1 MKRCICLLLAVILLV
16 GVFPAAFA
24 AELTG
29 TTESPAEDTLLPT
42 DDLPGDAAEPVAEL
56 ANPPN
61 TPTEET
67 GGTDLTVETP
77 AEESAPLEE
86 VLAPSEEPIVTTEE
100 TTISTEEQEP
110 TADDELLDMDDE
122 LLDMDDELLD
132 MDDELLE
139 MDGISLFAMDSS
151 QSGILLFN
159 YTDNGDYTTRLNY
172 QVSCTF
178 QLNGNGAVKTAYIKN
193 MGWHFARYGGTPYP
207 DNPLYCLEPYRDFAA
222 STSGNTVDRGV
233 TMEGSGTTAGSNVW
247 YALPVA
253 RRQAIGQILLYSNQM
268 WNKSI
273 SVSTTAYANN
283 PNVPLRIATQMLIY
297 EIVCGLRDP
306 SSFVR
311 NASNE
316 CGTAGDVFYNAGA
329 ASVSGFASAYSSLE
343 AGIRSANLI
352 PSFTSIYS
360 GSAPV
365 ITLTGKDTSVLDTNG
380 VLSGFSFTNGNGASF
395 GKSGNTLYITQT
407 GDISESS
414 VFQATRN
421 IPSAAGSTYDIWY
434 MAGSGYQTTISL
446 ARASSGNLTCYFRL
460 KGVPQTGGISLTKT
474 TEDGQNLSGWQFGI
488 YADSGC
494 TSLVSG
500 PYTTDA
506 SGRISVSNLNVGTYY
521 VKELG
526 HRDAAINARYACAST
541 NPQAVTVTAGG
552 TASVSFQNKLTSGSV
567 KLIKRTNTGLDLG
580 GWSIGLYTDANCTAP
595 VSGSPFT
602 TGEDGTVVVDGLT
615 PGTYYARENP
625 TENSYWDIDA
635 EVKSVTVTAGQT
647 AELTFVNTCYGR
659 IEFHKTTNTGSH
671 LGGWTFVVCNAD
683 GETVGTYTTDE
694 NGFACSDNL
703 PLGRYT
709 VTEQPTQDDY
719 WVAELGFHDVVVT
732 AGQSTVD
739 TWHNKEQGL
748 VWIYKKT
755 NTEASVQGWQ
765 ITIYSDEGCTQAIG
779 TLTTSE
785 EGKAGYYLAPGT
797 YWAKETGNQNVLFEN
812 EYWVVDTTVQ
822 KFEVK
827 PHESTEMVFSNT
839 HCGKLEIVKTME
851 GSGSVEGWQFKIT
864 GPDGAE
870 IEGSPFATDKD
881 GNILTGNLLPGDYT
895 VEELIPEDIIYSCG
909 TENPITV
916 TVKAGE
922 TAHIPFTNCI
932 RPARIWIE
940 KVDNTGNHLAGA
952 VFRLEWSADNGQTW
966 ANIFY
971 SDKQEPVKG
980 GCSNVELADGCLTSN
995 GKGELAWNNL
1005 YPGLRYRVTETQA
1018 PEGYTRLKGTAF
1030 DDTITVKDLDVTI
1043 RVVNNRGFLL
1053 PKTGSASLKVVSLV
1067 GAIALA
1073 GSLVVILSN
1082 TRRKKR

>member
-1 MKRCICLLLAVILLV
+1 MKRCICLLLATLLLL

-29 TTESPAEDTLLPT
+29 MTEPTAEDGLFPI
-42 DDLPGDAAEPVAEL
+42 DDPSGDAPVAEL
-56 ANPPN
+56 VNPPDA
-61 TPTEET
+61 PTEGT
-67 GGTDLTVETP
+67 GGTDLTVET
-77 AEESAPLEE
+77 EESTPSGE
-86 VLAPSEEPIVTTEE
+86 VPAPSEEAAIPTEK
-100 TTISTEEQEP
+100 QEGVE
-110 TADDELLDMDDE
+110 DDENMLDMDEID
-122 LLDMDDELLD
+122 LMS
-132 MDDELLE
+132 
-139 MDGISLFAMDSS
+139 IDSS
-151 QSGILLFN
+151 QRGILLFN

-172 QVSCTF
+172 QVSCTY
-178 QLNGNGAVKTAYIKN
+178 QVNGNGAVKTAYIKN
-193 MGWHFARYGGTPYP
+193 LGWHFARYGGVPYP
-207 DNPLYCLEPYRDFAA
+207 DNPLYCLEPYRDFGA

-306 SSFVR
+306 GSFVR
-311 NASNE
+311 NAANE
-316 CGTAGDVFYNAGA
+316 YGTAGDVFYNAGA
-329 ASVSGFASAYSSLE
+329 ASVSGFTSAYSSLE
-343 AGIRSANLI
+343 ASIRSANLV
-352 PSFTSIYS
+352 PSFTSMYS

-380 VLSGFSFTNGNGASF
+380 VLPGFSFANENGASF

-414 VFQATRN
+414 VFQTTRN
-421 IPSAAGSTYDIWY
+421 IPSAAGSTYDLWY

-446 ARASSGNLTCYFRL
+446 ARASSGNLTGYFRL
-460 KGVPQTGGISLTKT
+460 KGVPQTGSISLTKT

-500 PYTTDA
+500 PHTTDA

-526 HRDAAINARYACAST
+526 HTDAAINAMYACAST

-567 KLIKRTNTGLDLG
+567 KLIKHTNTGLDLG
-580 GWSIGLYTDANCTAP
+580 GWSIGLYADANCTAP
-595 VSGSPFT
+595 VPGSPFT
-602 TGEDGTVVVDGLT
+602 TGEDGTLVVDGLT
-615 PGTYYARENP
+615 PGAYYARENP

-635 EVKSVTVTAGQT
+635 EVKPVTVTSGQT

-659 IEFHKTTNTGSH
+659 IEFCKTTNTGNH
-671 LGGWTFVVCNAD
+671 LGGWTFVVRDANS
-683 GETVGTYTTDE
+683 ETVGTYTTDD
-694 NGFACSDNL
+694 NGYACTENL

-709 VTEQPTQDDY
+709 VTEQAAQDDY
-719 WVAELGFHDVVVT
+719 WVTELGFHDVTVT
-732 AGQSTVD
+732 AGKATVD
-739 TWHNKEQGL
+739 EWHNKEQGL
-748 VWIYKKT
+748 AWFVKKT
-755 NTEASVQGWQ
+755 NTGADTEGWC
-765 ITIYSDEGCTQAIG
+765 ITIYSDEACTQAAKEIV
-779 TLTTSE
+779 TNQ
-785 EGKAGYYLAPGT
+785 EGKAGYYLDPGT
-797 YWAKETGNQNVLFEN
+797 YWAKETGNTHGLFEN
-812 EYWVVDTTVQ
+812 EYWEIDPSVQ

-827 PHESTEMVFSNT
+827 PHENTEIVFSNT
-839 HCGKLEIVKTME
+839 HCGKLEIIKTME

-870 IEGSPFATDKD
+870 IEGSPFVTDRD
-881 GNILTGNLLPGDYT
+881 GVIQTGNLLPGDYT
-895 VEELIPEDIIYSCG
+895 VEELLPEDSIYSCQ

-940 KVDNTGNHLAGA
+940 KVDNTGKHLAGA

-980 GCSNVELADGCLTSN
+980 GCSNAELADGCLTSN
-995 GKGELAWNNL
+995 DNGELAWNNL

-1053 PKTGSASLKVVSLV
+1053 PKTGSASLRVVSLV
-1067 GAIALA
+1067 GAVALA
-1073 GSLVVILSN
+1073 VSLVVLAANVS
-1082 TRRKKR
+1082 RKKH

>member
-1 MKRCICLLLAVILLV
+1 MKRCICLLLAVMLLL

-24 AELTG
+24 AELTD
-29 TTESPAEDTLLPT
+29 TTESPAEDTLLPA

-56 ANPPN
+56 ANPPDA
-61 TPTEET
+61 PTEEP

-77 AEESAPLEE
+77 TEESTPSEE
-86 VLAPSEEPIVTTEE
+86 VLAPSEEPTVPAEETPVPTEE
-100 TTISTEEQEP
+100 LEPIEE
-110 TADDELLDMDDE
+110 DELLGIDE
-122 LLDMDDELLD
+122 
-132 MDDELLE
+132 ELLE

-172 QVSCTF
+172 QVSCTY

-253 RRQAIGQILLYSNQM
+253 RRQAIGQILLYSSQM

-306 SSFVR
+306 GSFVR
-311 NASNE
+311 NATNE

-329 ASVSGFASAYSSLE
+329 ASVSGFTSAYSSLE
-343 AGIRSANLI
+343 ASIRSANLI
-352 PSFTSIYS
+352 PSFTSMYS

-446 ARASSGNLTCYFRL
+446 ARASSGSLTGYFRL
-460 KGVPQTGGISLTKT
+460 KGVPQTGNISLTKT

-500 PYTTDA
+500 PHATDA

-526 HRDAAINARYACAST
+526 HRDAAINAMYACAST

-552 TASVSFQNKLTSGSV
+552 TASVSFQNKLTTGGV

-595 VSGSPFT
+595 VPGSPFT
-602 TGEDGTVVVDGLT
+602 TGEDGTVAVDGLT

-625 TENSYWDIDA
+625 AENSYWDIDA
-635 EVKSVTVTAGQT
+635 EVKPVTVTAGQT

-659 IEFHKTTNTGSH
+659 IEFRKTTNTGNH
-671 LGGWTFVVCNAD
+671 LGGWTFVVRDAN
-683 GETVGTYTTDE
+683 GETVGTYTTDD
-694 NGFACSDNL
+694 NGYACTENL

-709 VTEQPTQDDY
+709 VTEQAAQDDY
-719 WVAELGFHDVVVT
+719 WLAELGFHDVTVT
-732 AGQSTVD
+732 AGKATVD
-739 TWHNKEQGL
+739 EWHNKEQGL
-748 VWIYKKT
+748 AWFLKKT
-755 NTEASVQGWQ
+755 NTGENVEGWC
-765 ITIYSDEGCTQAIG
+765 ITIYSDEACTQAAREIV
-779 TLTTSE
+779 TNQ
-785 EGKAGYYLAPGT
+785 EGKAGYYLDPGT
-797 YWAKETGNQNVLFEN
+797 YWAKETGHQNGLFGN
-812 EYWVVDTTVQ
+812 EYWEVDPSVQ

-827 PHESTEMVFSNT
+827 PHESTEIVLSNN

-870 IEGSPFATDKD
+870 IAGSPFVTDKD
-881 GNILTGNLLPGDYT
+881 GVIQTGNLLPGDYT
-895 VEELIPEDIIYSCG
+895 VEELIPEDSIYSCQ

-922 TAHIPFTNCI
+922 TAHVPFTNCI

-940 KVDNTGNHLAGA
+940 KVDNTGKHLAGA

-966 ANIFY
+966 ANVFY
-971 SDKQEPVKG
+971 SNLSEPVKG
-980 GCSNVELADGCLTSN
+980 GCSNAELADGCLTSN
-995 GKGELAWNNL
+995 DKGELVWNNL

-1030 DDTITVKDLDVTI
+1030 DDTVTTKDLDVTI

-1053 PKTGSASLKVVSLV
+1053 PKTGSASLRIVSLV
-1067 GAIALA
+1067 GAVALA
-1073 GSLVVILSN
+1073 VSLVVLATNVS
-1082 TRRKKR
+1082 RKKR

>member
-77 AEESAPLEE
+77 AEESAPSEE

-110 TADDELLDMDDE
+110 TA
-122 LLDMDDELLD
+122 DDELLD

-172 QVSCTF
+172 QVSCTY

-311 NASNE
+311 NAANE

-343 AGIRSANLI
+343 ASIRSANLL
-352 PSFTSIYS
+352 PSFTSMYS

-365 ITLTGKDTSVLDTNG
+365 ITLTGIDTSVLDTNG

-395 GKSGNTLYITQT
+395 GKSGNTLYITQI

-526 HRDAAINARYACAST
+526 HRDAAINVRYACAST

-580 GWSIGLYTDANCTAP
+580 GWSIGLYTDTNCTAP

-615 PGTYYARENP
+615 PGTILHWTGFQYHPLHR
-625 TENSYWDIDA
+625 
-635 EVKSVTVTAGQT
+635 
-647 AELTFVNTCYGR
+647 
-659 IEFHKTTNTGSH
+659 TT
-671 LGGWTFVVCNAD
+671 
-683 GETVGTYTTDE
+683 
-694 NGFACSDNL
+694 
-703 PLGRYT
+703 
-709 VTEQPTQDDY
+709 
-719 WVAELGFHDVVVT
+719 
-732 AGQSTVD
+732 
-739 TWHNKEQGL
+739 
-748 VWIYKKT
+748 
-755 NTEASVQGWQ
+755 
-765 ITIYSDEGCTQAIG
+765 
-779 TLTTSE
+779 
-785 EGKAGYYLAPGT
+785 
-797 YWAKETGNQNVLFEN
+797 
-812 EYWVVDTTVQ
+812 
-822 KFEVK
+822 
-827 PHESTEMVFSNT
+827 M
-839 HCGKLEIVKTME
+839 
-851 GSGSVEGWQFKIT
+851 
-864 GPDGAE
+864 
-870 IEGSPFATDKD
+870 
-881 GNILTGNLLPGDYT
+881 
-895 VEELIPEDIIYSCG
+895 
-909 TENPITV
+909 
-916 TVKAGE
+916 
-922 TAHIPFTNCI
+922 
-932 RPARIWIE
+932 
-940 KVDNTGNHLAGA
+940 
-952 VFRLEWSADNGQTW
+952 
-966 ANIFY
+966 
-971 SDKQEPVKG
+971 
-980 GCSNVELADGCLTSN
+980 
-995 GKGELAWNNL
+995 
-1005 YPGLRYRVTETQA
+1005 
-1018 PEGYTRLKGTAF
+1018 
-1030 DDTITVKDLDVTI
+1030 
-1043 RVVNNRGFLL
+1043 
-1053 PKTGSASLKVVSLV
+1053 
-1067 GAIALA
+1067 
-1073 GSLVVILSN
+1073 
-1082 TRRKKR
+1082 